1 MALRFGRKDEEY
13 GTLEDR
19 TNRRP
24 GQENNPLNTDIPMRI
39 PKLVCS
45 GLATA
50 IIAWG
55 SWFYVP
61 NGNEATVTR
70 FGRYVRSEGPGIHLK
85 LPLAETARKFS
96 VTEIVRMEVGYKT
109 IEGTNPPQYEEVAEE
124 SQMLTG
130 DENIVQVDLALQTRI
145 VDPIAHQY
153 SLADPLETLRD
164 AAQATV
170 RLHIGNSGIDKALTE
185 GKLELQ
191 MAINRS
197 LQDLANQYNMGR
209 EITVQLQDVDPPK
222 DVEGAFREVQNAK
235 ERREQKVN
243 NAKSYENENLPKARG
258 EAAKMVE
265 QAKGYAA
272 TVIGQAEGDRDRFNA
287 ILAEYRKAPAIT
299 RERIYIEAMQRVYPS
314 LDKRIIDGQKV
325 FPVLG
330 LDQKKE

>member
-1 MALRFGRKDEEY
+1 MAPQFKGFGGDRSELEERTSQRPTKD
-13 GTLEDR
+13 D
-19 TNRRP
+19 
-24 GQENNPLNTDIPMRI
+24 NPLNMDIPMRI
-39 PKLVCS
+39 PKLVFS
-45 GLATA
+45 GLAA
-50 IIAWG
+50 AVIAWG

-96 VTEIVRMEVGYKT
+96 VTEIVRMEIGYKT
-109 IEGTNPPQYEEVAEE
+109 IKGSEPPQYEEFIEE

-153 SLADPLETLRD
+153 SLADPLGTLRD
-164 AAQATV
+164 AAQATT
-170 RLHIGNSGIDKALTE
+170 RLHIGNNGIDKALTE

-209 EITVQLQDVDPPK
+209 EITVQLQDIDPPK
-222 DVEGAFREVQNAK
+222 DVEASFREVQNAK

-258 EAAKMVE
+258 EAAKMIE

-272 TVIGQAEGDRDRFNA
+272 TVTGQAEGDRDRFNA

-299 RERIYIEAMQRVYPS
+299 RERIYIEAMQAVYPS